1 MFGIKILDRYLFRE
15 FALSIFAVMSF
26 CALLILVAMIFESF
40 QDIIENNTPLGK
52 AVEFFLCSLPTRLL
66 LIIPLA
72 SMLAVLF
79 SVGSLA
85 RTNEILAFMTNG
97 VSSLRLAAPI
107 LFGGFLVFA
116 CSMFVSEYVAPP
128 LQQRATYINLRYIQ
142 GKAESKIT
150 TEKNVFVRGDGN
162 RIYILR
168 AYSVVE
174 NRMVEPQ
181 IYDMDDN
188 FSIVLSRIEAQSATF
203 LRNDPEGKKSD
214 WLFKNANIWKFDT
227 EGNLQSFKSYPGEV
241 TVYLEENLPDIL
253 SQRKTPE
260 EMNFAELSRH
270 VAILAARKQPV
281 YEFMTDL
288 ILKVTFPLGVLI
300 VMIIGFS
307 YAVRTRAGTVMSA
320 FGRGVVW
327 AFGYYIVS
335 AVFQAFGHSGAV
347 SPYVA
352 GTLPSIAFALA
363 AAYYFRQSY
372 RWYA

>member
-1 MFGIKILDRYLFRE
+1 VFRIKILDRYIFRE
-15 FALSIFAVMSF
+15 FVMAIFAVMAF
-26 CALLILVAMIFESF
+26 CALLILVGMIFDSF
-40 QDIIENNTPLGK
+40 QDIIENDTPIVK
-52 AVEFFLCSLPTRLL
+52 AIEFFLCSLPTRLL
-66 LIIPLA
+66 MITPIA

-97 VSSLRLAAPI
+97 VSSWRIAAPV
-107 LFGGFLVFA
+107 LFGGLMVFA
-116 CSMFVSEYVAPP
+116 GSMLVSEYVAPP

-162 RIYILR
+162 RIYLMR
-168 AYSVVE
+168 AFSIVE

-181 IYDMDDN
+181 IYDMDDQ
-188 FSIVLSRIEAQSATF
+188 FSIVRSRIEAQSATF

-214 WLFKNANIWKFDT
+214 WLFKNANIWKFD
-227 EGNLQSFKSYPGEV
+227 EAGNLVSFVSYPGDV
-241 TVYLEENLPDIL
+241 TVYLEENLPEIL
-253 SQRKTPE
+253 SQRKAPE
-260 EMNFAELSRH
+260 EMNFAELRRH
-270 VAILAARKQPV
+270 VAILMARNQPV

-288 ILKVTFPLGVLI
+288 ILKITFPLGVLI
-300 VMIIGFS
+300 IMVIGFS

-320 FGRGVVW
+320 FGRGVTW
-327 AFGYYIVS
+327 AFAYYMVS
-335 AVFQAFGHSGAV
+335 AVLRAFGHSGAV

-352 GTLPSIAFALA
+352 AVLPSIAFSLA